1 MARAGK
7 TAVVEGTASLDS
19 AGAAARVDP
28 GAGVVAR
35 ELSSVR
41 FAAIARRLS
50 ESARGSGIE
59 APGFRS
65 PPRSPGLRRSI
76 RRERDGSST
85 VSVALR
91 GRPGVA
97 VIADMVDG
105 VVAAAS
111 LTGVEAAAAR
121 DSLWSAAAGLLD
133 AEVEAQGSHPG
144 RVAA

>member
-1 MARAGK
+1 MDAARQTRAGGAPGS
-7 TAVVEGTASLDS
+7 TL
-19 AGAAARVDP
+19 GAARSEP
-28 GAGVVAR
+28 SRGVAAR

-41 FAAIARRLS
+41 FAAMARRLS
-50 ESARGSGIE
+50 DAARGSGIE

-76 RRERDGSST
+76 RRERDGSAT

-91 GRPGVA
+91 GRPGIA
-97 VIADMVDG
+97 VIADMIDG

-121 DSLWSAAAGLLD
+121 DALWSAASGLLD
-133 AEVEAQGSHPG
+133 DEMEAPTVHAAHPA
-144 RVAA
+144 RMAA